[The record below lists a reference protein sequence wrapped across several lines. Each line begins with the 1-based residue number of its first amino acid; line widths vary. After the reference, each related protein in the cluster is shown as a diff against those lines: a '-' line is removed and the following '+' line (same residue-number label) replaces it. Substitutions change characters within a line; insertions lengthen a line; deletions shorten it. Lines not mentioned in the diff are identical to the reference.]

1 MGKEQ
6 LLGILRHFFTFIG
19 GVLILQ
25 GWLDEGLVQESIGAI
40 STLVGTVWSV
50 LDKKKSTEE
59 VK

>member
-6 LLGILRHFFTFIG
+6 LLGILRHVLTFVG